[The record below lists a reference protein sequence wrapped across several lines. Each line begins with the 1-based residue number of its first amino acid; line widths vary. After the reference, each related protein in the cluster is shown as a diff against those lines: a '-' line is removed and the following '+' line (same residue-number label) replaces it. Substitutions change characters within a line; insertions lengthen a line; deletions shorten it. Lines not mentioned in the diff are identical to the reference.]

1 MEKRFKINTEGLLG
15 NPDILNTSIGINMID
30 DLSKAD
36 PEKACTCMMSA
47 YGKATDEELR
57 KIGENRRGLCWTL
70 SRLCFNEGT
79 FDKAAYLMLRFAET
93 EREVELGHARLGL
106 QKLFFPRLGATEA
119 NLKKRV
125 DFIEKWLC
133 KAENVFISLKVLE
146 CAVSFQAA
154 FFYDGTDKLN
164 DRDMKPYTPTVDEVM
179 EYESFALGV
188 ISKFADS
195 DKEEVKEKAIEIVG
209 SHFVE
214 HCRYGLAEVAMPVIE
229 HACEIKGNRWDALLD
244 SLLLFKDEMEQD
256 LSEELYRRYTRLI
269 QNLSRNDFEFRFK
282 RVEKE
287 LYNSSYRLSTEKLMG
302 EQRTRYKALAEE
314 FVIHKLFT
322 KELLAKLYETEVI
335 STSPFGEF
343 VARGLTEGQRSEFIA
358 DSIDILNGREKSQT
372 DILVDFTVVIGDE
385 EFDVDFRKLLQL
397 KNKRPLF
404 AAVARRSDSFN
415 NKYMDVLLGL
425 VKNEEAPAEYMV
437 SFWSSFRFAKM
448 EDGDMA
454 TWMMRVKELQGGE
467 QTVLHILQS
476 AINGETYNKNFK
488 TVEVALDTVMKMKV
502 DYSGIMGYY
511 QYWNVVRLLLMK
523 GNYPELARHINC
535 VLLGYVKTQDDFLIN
550 NYEVKQSYRL
560 LLGKYFDVVWADLSK
575 ALLSDGEE
583 YWTYHRLKDIMG
595 SMIGGAYNEIGLLFE
610 NDYTEALMEW
620 CKQNPYVAPERLMD
634 MAPVF
639 EGDAFSKIV
648 YMLVDEFG
656 KNVKVMNALGH
667 NLGCFGWVGSVIPL
681 YQKELR
687 AVETLK
693 EHKYEEVRVWSAR
706 MAEYLKGE
714 MEKEGKSGL

>member
-1 MEKRFKINTEGLLG
+1 MEKRFKINTEGLLS
-15 NPDILNTSIGINMID
+15 NPDILNTSIGVKMID

-36 PEKACTCMMSA
+36 PEKACACMISA

-57 KIGENRRGLCWTL
+57 KVGENRRNLCWTL

-79 FDKAAYLMLRFAET
+79 FEDGAYLMLRFAET
-93 EREVELGHARLGL
+93 ERDDDLGHAKLGL
-106 QKLFFPRLGATEA
+106 QKLFFPKLGATEA
-119 NLKKRV
+119 DLKRRTA
-125 DFIEKWLC
+125 FIQEKLC
-133 KAENVFISLKVLE
+133 KTENISISLKVLE
-146 CAVSFQAA
+146 CGVSFQAA
-154 FFYDGTDKLN
+154 FFYDGTEKLN
-164 DRDMKPYTPTVDEVM
+164 DRDMKPYAPKFNEEKEYLSSILGMIDGLAASDQDEVKDK
-179 EYESFALGV
+179 AL
-188 ISKFADS
+188 A
-195 DKEEVKEKAIEIVG
+195 IVG
-209 SHFVE
+209 EHFIE
-214 HCRYGLAEVAMPVIE
+214 HCRLGLAEVAMPVIE
-229 HACEIKGNRWDALLD
+229 HACEIKGYRWDALLD

-256 LSEELYRRYTRLI
+256 LSAELYGRYTKLI
-269 QNLSRNDFEFRFK
+269 QNLSRDDYEFRFK

-287 LYNSSYRLSTEKLMG
+287 LYNSSMRLSTEKLMG
-302 EQRTRYKALAEE
+302 EQRRKYKELAEE
-314 FVIHKLFT
+314 FVGRGLMT
-322 KELLAKLYETEVI
+322 RELLAKLYEAEVI
-335 STSPFGEF
+335 STSPFGEIL
-343 VARGLTEGQRSEFIA
+343 ARGLNVEQRRSFIL
-358 DSIDILNGREKSQT
+358 DSIEILNGREKAQT
-372 DILVDFTVVIGDE
+372 DILVDFTVGTDDG
-385 EFDVDFRKLLQL
+385 EFDWQFQKLLLL
-397 KNKRPLF
+397 KNKRPLY

-415 NKYMDVLLGL
+415 NKYMDVLLGQ
-425 VKNEEAPAEYMV
+425 VKNEEVPAEYMV

-454 TWMMRVKELQGGE
+454 TWMKRVKELPGGE

-476 AINGETYNKNFK
+476 AINGETYNQNAK
-488 TVEVALDTVMKMKV
+488 TVEVALDTVMEMKV
-502 DYSGIMGYY
+502 DYSGIIGYY
-511 QYWNVVRLLLMK
+511 QFWNVVRLLLMK

-535 VLLGYVKTQDDFLIN
+535 VLLEYVKTQDDFLIN
-550 NYEVKQSYRL
+550 NYEVKQTYRL

-610 NDYTEALMEW
+610 NDNTEALMEW
-620 CKQNPYVAPERLMD
+620 CEQNPFVAPERLMY

-693 EHKYEEVRVWSAR
+693 EHKYEEVRAWSVR

>member
-256 LSEELYRRYTRLI
+256 LSEELYSRYTKLI

-385 EFDVDFRKLLQL
+385 EFDVDFQKLLQL

-404 AAVARRSDSFN
+404 AAVARRSESFN
-415 NKYMDVLLGL
+415 NKYMDVLLEL
-425 VKNEEAPAEYMV
+425 VKKEEAPAEYMV
-437 SFWSSFRFAKM
+437 SFWSNFMIAKM
-448 EDGDMA
+448 KDVDIAM
-454 TWMMRVKELQGGE
+454 WMMRVREVPGGE
-467 QTVLHILQS
+467 KAVLHILQS
-476 AINGETYNKNFK
+476 AINGEAYRQNAK
-488 TVEVALDTVMKMKV
+488 TVEVALDTVMKIKV
-502 DYSGIMGYY
+502 DYSSIMGYY

-523 GNYPELARHINC
+523 GDYPELAQHINC
-535 VLLGYVKTQDDFLIN
+535 VLLEYVKTQDGFLIS
-550 NYEVKQSYRL
+550 NYEVKQTYRL
-560 LLGKYFDVVWADLSK
+560 LLSKYFEVVWADLSK
-575 ALLSDGEE
+575 VLLSDGKE
-583 YWTYHRLKDIMG
+583 YWTYQRLKDIMG
-595 SMIGGAYNEIGLLFE
+595 SMIGGVHNEIGLLFE
-610 NDYTEALMEW
+610 TDHAEALIDW
-620 CKQNPYVAPERLMD
+620 CRLNPEVAPERLMD

-639 EGDAFSKIV
+639 DGDGFSQIV

-656 KNVKVMNALGH
+656 QNVKVLNALGH

-681 YQKELR
+681 YQKELK

-693 EHKYEEVRVWSAR
+693 EHKFEEVRNWAAR
-706 MAEYLKGE
+706 MSEYLKGE
-714 MEKEGKSGL
+714 MENKTGM

>member
-256 LSEELYRRYTRLI
+256 LSEELYSRYTKLI

-385 EFDVDFRKLLQL
+385 EFDVDFHKLLQL

-404 AAVARRSDSFN
+404 AAVARRSESFN
-415 NKYMDVLLGL
+415 NKYMDVLLEL
-425 VKNEEAPAEYMV
+425 VKKEEAPAEYMV
-437 SFWSSFRFAKM
+437 SFWSNFMIAKM
-448 EDGDMA
+448 KDVDIAM
-454 TWMMRVKELQGGE
+454 WMMRVREVPGGE
-467 QTVLHILQS
+467 QAVLHILQS
-476 AINGETYNKNFK
+476 AINGEAYRQNAK
-488 TVEVALDTVMKMKV
+488 TVEVALDTVMKIKV
-502 DYSGIMGYY
+502 DYSSIMGYY

-523 GNYPELARHINC
+523 GDYPELAQHINC
-535 VLLGYVKTQDDFLIN
+535 VLLEYVKTQDGFLIS
-550 NYEVKQSYRL
+550 NYEVKQTYRL
-560 LLGKYFDVVWADLSK
+560 LLSKYFEVVWADLSK
-575 ALLSDGEE
+575 VLLSDGEE
-583 YWTYHRLKDIMG
+583 YWTYQRLKDIMG
-595 SMIGGAYNEIGLLFE
+595 SMIGGVHNEIGLLFE
-610 NDYTEALMEW
+610 TDHTEALIDW
-620 CKQNPYVAPERLMD
+620 CRLNPEVAPERLMD

-639 EGDAFSKIV
+639 DGDGFCKIV

-656 KNVKVMNALGH
+656 QNVKVLNALGH

-681 YQKELR
+681 YQKELK

-693 EHKYEEVRVWSAR
+693 EHKFEEVRNWAAR
-706 MAEYLKGE
+706 MSEYLKGE
-714 MEKEGKSGL
+714 MENKTGM